1 MLELGHGV
9 VACDDAGRVMGSA
22 MWWPFGE
29 ELATIG
35 MVIVSPRMQARGTGR
50 G

>member
-1 MLELGHGV
+1 
-9 VACDDAGRVMGSA
+9 MGSA

-35 MVIVSPRMQARGTGR
+35 MVIVSPRMQAGAPAG